1 MPANKLA
8 AVVVLVIGVGLFA
21 VALLADVVGLGDDVG
36 FGPQQR
42 MGAGAGLVIG
52 ILGFWLLRKSSQ

>member
-8 AVVVLVIGVGLFA
+8 AVAVLVIGVGLLA
-21 VALLADVVGLGDDVG
+21 LALLADVIGVGDDVG

-42 MGAGAGLVIG
+42 LGAIAGFVIG
-52 ILGFWLLRKSSQ
+52 ALGFWLLRKSSD